1 MDLKNRIKGLNVE
14 IRNYFYFEK
23 RNNVRRK
30 IISGNSK
37 SLWSAVKSSKDIGAN
52 ILPVNLTDLIVLP
65 PILKKKLGI
74 SLTVL

>member
-14 IRNYFYFEK
+14 IRNHFYFEK

-30 IISGNSK
+30 IIPCNSK

-52 ILPVNLTDLIVLP
+52 IIPVSMT
-65 PILKKKLGI
+65 LGGQKI
-74 SLTVL
+74 SEHD